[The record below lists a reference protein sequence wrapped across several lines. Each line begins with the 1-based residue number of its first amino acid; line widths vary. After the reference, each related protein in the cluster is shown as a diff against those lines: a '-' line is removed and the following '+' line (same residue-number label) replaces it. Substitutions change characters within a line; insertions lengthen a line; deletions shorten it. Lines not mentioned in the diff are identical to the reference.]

1 MTQHKGN
8 KPAIEIT
15 GLNKWY
21 GAMQVL
27 FDVNLTISA
36 GERLVICG
44 PSGSGKSTLIRTI
57 NALEGFQ
64 QGDIRVDGIQLSRDQ
79 AVVEDFRRRVGMV
92 FQQFNLF
99 PHLTVLEN
107 CALPLRL
114 VRGLGAAE
122 ARERAMTYLTKVR
135 IPEQAMKYPGQLSG
149 GQQQRVAI
157 ARAVAMQPEVMLF
170 DEPTSSLDPEMVKE
184 VLDVMVGLAEDGM
197 TMVVV
202 THEMGFARQVADRVI
217 FMDTG
222 RIVEQGPPATFFTSP
237 KNDRT
242 KAFLLQVLH

>member
-1 MTQHKGN
+1 MTPKSPGT
-8 KPAIEIT
+8 PAVEIT

-21 GAMQVL
+21 GTMQVL
-27 FDVNLTISA
+27 FDVNLTIAA

-64 QGDIRVDGIQLSRDQ
+64 QGVIRVGGVPLNREQ
-79 AVVEDFRRRVGMV
+79 AVVEATRRRVGMV

-99 PHLTVLEN
+99 PHLTVVEN

-114 VRGLGAAE
+114 VRGLSATE
-122 ARERAMTYLTKVR
+122 ANERAMTYLAKVR
-135 IPEQAMKYPGQLSG
+135 IPEQAQKYPGQLSG

-157 ARAVAMQPEVMLF
+157 ARAVGMQPEVMLF

-184 VLDVMVGLAEDGM
+184 VLDVMVGLANEGM
-197 TMVVV
+197 TMAVV

-217 FMDTG
+217 FMDAG
-222 RIVEQGPPATFFTSP
+222 RIIEEGPPTTFFSAP
-237 KNDRT
+237 KSDRT
-242 KAFLLQVLH
+242 RAFLQEVLH